1 MSEISQMRKNYRSWD
16 EYYMGVALLSSYRS
30 KDPSTQVGACIV
42 DSNRRILSVGY
53 NGTPNGMND
62 EAFNWSRQGDFLNS
76 KYAYV
81 IHAEP
86 NAIMNFSG
94 NTADLKGATIYV
106 TLFPCNECAKLIV
119 QSGIKK
125 VVYLSDK
132 YKDSDSTIASK
143 QIFDGC
149 GVEYE
154 QFIPKNDSLTL
165 NFK

>member
-1 MSEISQMRKNYRSWD
+1 MSEISQMRKDYISWD
-16 EYYMGVALLSSYRS
+16 EYYMGVAVLSSYRS

-42 DSNRRILSVGY
+42 DSNHRILSVGY

-62 EAFNWSRQGDFLNS
+62 EAFNWSRKGDFQNS